1 MTGSERLVADL
12 SELYHRELPGG
23 GYVAIEMVSEV
34 DGSELTE
41 LERIAV
47 ERRSDETRRLGHQP
61 PSFSMPAGR
70 PFRARVR
77 VERRAEAVRRDGHEC
92 PVIAEAQGDTSST
105 VFGELYRIAS
115 DNAAVAR
122 GLLRWKTARA
132 QQAQ

>member
-1 MTGSERLVADL
+1 MTGSERMVANL

-34 DGSELTE
+34 DVTE
-41 LERIAV
+41 MSDLERIAV
-47 ERRSDETRRLGHQP
+47 ERRGDEHRRFGHQP
-61 PSFSMPAGR
+61 PSFSMPVGR

-77 VERRAEAVRRDGHEC
+77 VERRAEAGRRDGHDC

-122 GLLRWKTARA
+122 GLMRWKTARERRS
-132 QQAQ
+132 